1 MSDQIDDLI
10 REIAVKHGVAVSRDD
25 PILILQTINSRLMQ
39 DSAKAQQEM
48 LQRYKE
54 EMEVISK
61 TWSAEAKNKAEKI
74 LNAALAASKEAMA
87 DQMGQGAREAAQTIH
102 NEIESALSG
111 ISLQLRETRKLA
123 RLNVFAAVMSLF
135 AAALAAWIV
144 LH

>member
-54 EMEVISK
+54 EMEVISN

-74 LNAALAASKEAMA
+74 LNAALAASKKAMA

-135 AAALAAWIV
+135 AAALAAWVV